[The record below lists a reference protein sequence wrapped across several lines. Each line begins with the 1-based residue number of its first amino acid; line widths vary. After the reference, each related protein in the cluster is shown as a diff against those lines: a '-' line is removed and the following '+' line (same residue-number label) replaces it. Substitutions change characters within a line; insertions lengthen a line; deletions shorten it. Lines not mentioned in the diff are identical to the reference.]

1 MASAFGRPVVKPF
14 NNFLAKTL
22 ENGGKEPDAKDR
34 IAMAV
39 AGDDAS
45 SKKVLAELI
54 NDAGFDTVDA
64 GNLSESWRHQPG
76 TPAYCTE
83 LISEESKQALADG
96 VREEAPVKRDEA
108 IAGLSAIKPY
118 PSHHDVV
125 AFARALFEKNPKFG

>member
-1 MASAFGRPVVKPF
+1 
-14 NNFLAKTL
+14 
-22 ENGGKEPDAKDR
+22 
-34 IAMAV
+34 MAV

-83 LISEESKQALADG
+83 LNSEELEQALADG
-96 VREEAPVKRDEA
+96 VREEAPVKREEA

-118 PSHHDVV
+118 PSHPEVV
-125 AFARALFEKNPKFG
+125 GLTRLCLRKILNLDKKTELEMSTSLS